1 MRFISL
7 DKSNKPN
14 KKLVITFSEPN
25 LTIHFGS
32 KNSSTFLDHYDKT
45 KRSNYLK
52 RHKVNENWD
61 QVNAGSL
68 SAYILWGSST
78 DMKTNLLNY
87 LEKFNI
93 DI

>member
-32 KNSSTFLDHYDKT
+32 KNSLTYLDHHDNI

-61 QVNAGSL
+61 KVNAGSL
-68 SAYILWGSST
+68 SAYILWGPHT
-78 DMKTNLLNY
+78 DINDNLMSY
-87 LEKFNI
+87 LKKFNI
-93 DI
+93 RF